1 MVSIKTQMIFDRN
14 FSHKFQAAS
23 ILKCV
28 FAKCAVV
35 ACFLL
40 CLPVAATA
48 QGLSLGSSLA
58 GITAQDIQ
66 AAKSSLGAV
75 MGLAGTTSIAGVL
88 SPAIGTSALG
98 GFMDVPENAADK
110 KESPKKANPLP
121 PNEFQKYLMETTG
134 KWYGLYGSDF
144 FENVRNNLNDGSKAP
159 VGDDYL
165 LGVGDQLLVRIWGS
179 TSGETQVIIDRNG
192 EVSFPKLGNLK
203 LAGVKSS
210 HVEAVVKS
218 FFARNFK
225 DFEIS
230 VSLGKLRNITV
241 FVVGQSRFP
250 GSYSLNSQATL
261 TTGMF
266 ISGGP
271 NAIGSMR
278 RVQIKRNGVVLSEF
292 DLYAFLSR
300 GDKTADIRLQDG
312 DVIFYP
318 KVAGFMAFTGNVNIP
333 GVYEIKDD
341 TESVADFLSLAGG
354 LPIVAD
360 PRRATLERLK
370 PDQDQPRRLEEFVLD
385 AKGLQ
390 KKIQSGDVVS
400 VAAIVPEL
408 ANGITLRGNVSKP
421 TRFAWR
427 AGMRISDVISQ
438 KSLLMS
444 PDSVRKQNELLF
456 SPFEQ
461 ERSARNRARL
471 PEDLVFERNQEEK
484 NELARLNSGSQPS
497 SISSLG
503 ANASNPQKPDW
514 STDRLAIMQP
524 KSLVPEQS
532 LSDGIGGLVEE
543 INLDYAV
550 VERVNRKDLRVSV
563 LPFNLGKVLANPSEP
578 DNIFLEP
585 GDVLTVFSAND
596 IRIPISK
603 KRVFV
608 RIEGEVNKPGIYQIL
623 HGEDLNKLIEK
634 AGGFSADAYL
644 YGIGLYREDV
654 KKSQQENLSK
664 LLRRLEAESSGSS
677 TQASQ
682 SIGSMSDFGAAQ
694 AKVQS
699 IQLAQ
704 KQSLERARSLKP
716 EGRIALGI
724 SPDLNFKATDLPKLR
739 LNNGDKV
746 IVPARP
752 DFIYIFG
759 SVNTESAIIF
769 KPNLIV
775 DDYLRLAGIGSGADK
790 DATILM
796 RADGSAL
803 SNQSLWRNDVLSTK
817 VMPGDT
823 IVLPEKLDRESA
835 WSYFVRGIKDYT
847 QILYQLGLGAAA
859 IKTLRQ

>member
-1 MVSIKTQMIFDRN
+1 MIFDRN
-14 FSHKFQAAS
+14 FSNKFKVAS
-23 ILKCV
+23 ILRCL
-28 FAKCAVV
+28 FAECAVV

-40 CLPVAATA
+40 CLPMTATA

-75 MGLAGTTSIAGVL
+75 LGLAGTTSIAGVL
-88 SPAIGTSALG
+88 SPAIDSAASG
-98 GFMDVPENAADK
+98 GIADFPDSNTADK
-110 KESPKKANPLP
+110 KESSKKANSLP
-121 PNEFQKYLMETTG
+121 PNEFQNYLMETTG
-134 KWYGLYGSDF
+134 KWFGLYGADF
-144 FENVRNNLNDGSKAP
+144 FENARNNLNDGSKTP

-179 TSGETQVIIDRNG
+179 TSGETQVTLDRNG
-192 EVSFPKLGNLK
+192 EVSFSKLGTLK

-210 HVEAVVKS
+210 HAEAVVKS
-218 FFARNFK
+218 FFARYYK

-271 NAIGSMR
+271 NSSGSIR
-278 RVQIKRNGVVLSEF
+278 RVQLKRQGVVLSEF

-312 DVIFYP
+312 DVIFFP
-318 KVAGFMAFTGNVNIP
+318 KAAGFMAFTGKVNTP
-333 GVYEIKDD
+333 GVFEIKDD

-360 PRRATLERLK
+360 PRRATLERLV
-370 PDQDQPRRLEEFVLD
+370 PGQDQPRRLEEFDLD

-390 KKIQSGDVVS
+390 KKLQSGDLVT

-408 ANGITLRGNVSKP
+408 ANGITLRGNVSQP
-421 TRFAWR
+421 ARFAWR

-471 PEDLVFERNQEEK
+471 PEDLAFERNQEEK
-484 NELARLNSGSQPS
+484 NELARLKGGLRPS
-497 SISSLG
+497 SALSSG
-503 ANASNPQKPDW
+503 PNASSSNKLEL
-514 STDRLAIMQP
+514 SSDRLTILQP
-524 KSLVPEQS
+524 KSLIPEHS
-532 LSDGIGGLVEE
+532 LTDSIGGLVEE

-563 LPFNLGKVLANPSEP
+563 LPFNLGKVLANPADP
-578 DNIFLEP
+578 DNIALEP
-585 GDVLTVFSAND
+585 GDVLTVFSVND

-603 KRVFV
+603 RRMFV
-608 RIEGEVNKPGIYQIL
+608 RIEGEINKPGIYQIL
-623 HGEDLNKLIEK
+623 HGEDLGKLIEK
-634 AGGFSADAYL
+634 AGGFSDDAYP
-644 YGIGLYREDV
+644 YGIGFYREDV

-699 IQLAQ
+699 IQQAQ

-724 SPDLNFKATDLPKLR
+724 SPNLNYKATDLPKLR
-739 LNNGDKV
+739 LNNGDK
-746 IVPARP
+746 IVVPSRP
-752 DFIYIFG
+752 DFVYIFG

-769 KPNLIV
+769 KPNLTV

-790 DATILM
+790 NSTILM

-803 SNQSLWRNDVLSTK
+803 SNQGLWRNDVLLTK

-823 IVLPEKLDRESA
+823 IVLPEKLDRESP
-835 WSYFVRGIKDYT
+835 WSYVVRGIKDYT

>member
-1 MVSIKTQMIFDRN
+1 MISYKKFSIELQFAPTYRRLFAAITV
-14 FSHKFQAAS
+14 AAS
-23 ILKCV
+23 M
-28 FAKCAVV
+28 
-35 ACFLL
+35 L
-40 CLPVAATA
+40 CLPMVANA
-48 QGLSLGSSLA
+48 QGLSLGASLA

-66 AAKSSLGAV
+66 AAKSSLGGV
-75 MGLAGTTSIAGVL
+75 MGLGGNTSISGIL
-88 SPAIGTSALG
+88 SPAIGTTAFG
-98 GFMDVPENAADK
+98 GNADVPEANTADK
-110 KESPKKANPLP
+110 KESSKKANPLP

-134 KWYGLYGSDF
+134 KWYGLYGADF
-144 FENVRNNLNDGSKAP
+144 FENARNNLNDGSKAP
-159 VGDDYL
+159 VGDDYV
-165 LGVGDQLLVRIWGS
+165 LGVGDQLLVRVWGS
-179 TSGETQVIIDRNG
+179 TSGETQVTLDRNG
-192 EVSFPKLGNLK
+192 EVSFPKMGTLK

-210 HVEAVVKS
+210 HAEAVVKS
-218 FFARNFK
+218 LFARYYK
-225 DFEIS
+225 DFELS
-230 VSLGKLRNITV
+230 VSLGRLRNITV

-250 GSYSLNSQATL
+250 GSYALNSQATL

-266 ISGGP
+266 VSGGP
-271 NAIGSMR
+271 NASGSIR
-278 RVQIKRNGVVLSEF
+278 RVQLKRQGVVLSEF

-300 GDKTADIRLQDG
+300 GDKTADMKLQEG

-318 KVAGFMAFTGNVNIP
+318 KASGFMAFTGKVNTP

-360 PRRATLERLK
+360 PRRATLERLM
-370 PDQDQPRRLEEFVLD
+370 PALDQPRRLEEFALD

-390 KKIQSGDVVS
+390 KKLQNGDVVS

-408 ANGITLRGNVSKP
+408 ANGITLRGNVNQP
-421 TRFAWR
+421 ARFAWR
-427 AGMRISDVISQ
+427 AGMRVSDVISQ

-471 PEDLVFERNQEEK
+471 PEDLAYERSEEDK
-484 NELARLNSGSQPS
+484 NELAKLKSRPQAPLPLPSGADANSLNRLDSF
-497 SISSLG
+497 
-503 ANASNPQKPDW
+503 
-514 STDRLAIMQP
+514 TDRSAILNR
-524 KSLVPEQS
+524 KSLISDQS
-532 LSDGIGGLVEE
+532 LSDSIGGLVDE

-550 VERVNRKDLRVSV
+550 VERLHRQDLRVSL
-563 LPFNLGKVLANPSEP
+563 LPFNLGKVLANPADP
-578 DNIFLEP
+578 DNLALEP

-608 RIEGEVNKPGIYQIL
+608 RLEGEVNKPGIYQIL
-623 HGEDLNKLIEK
+623 SGEDLSQLIRK
-634 AGGFSADAYL
+634 AGGLTADAYL
-644 YGIGLYREDV
+644 YGIGFYRDDV
-654 KKSQQENLSK
+654 RKSQQENLDK
-664 LLRRLEAESSGSS
+664 LLRRLEAETSGSS

-682 SIGSMSDFGAAQ
+682 SIGAVSDFGAAQ

-716 EGRIALGI
+716 EGRIALGVA
-724 SPDLNFKATDLPKLR
+724 PDLNYKIEALPNLK
-739 LNNGDKV
+739 LNNGDR
-746 IVPARP
+746 IYVPSRP
-752 DFIYIFG
+752 DFVYIFG

-769 KPNLIV
+769 KSNLSV
-775 DDYLRLAGIGSGADK
+775 ADYLRTAGLGSGADK

-803 SNQSLWRNDVLSTK
+803 TNQSVFRNDVLSAT

-823 IVLPEKLDRESA
+823 IVLPEKLDRESP
-835 WSYFVRGIKDYT
+835 WSYIVRGVKDYT

>member
-1 MVSIKTQMIFDRN
+1 MIFDKN
-14 FSHKFQAAS
+14 FSNKFQAAS
-23 ILKCV
+23 ILKYV

-35 ACFLL
+35 ACLLL
-40 CLPVAATA
+40 CLPVAAIA

-88 SPAIGTSALG
+88 SPAIGTSAFDGNL
-98 GFMDVPENAADK
+98 DVPVNTADK
-110 KESPKKANPLP
+110 KEGPKKANALP
-121 PNEFQKYLMETTG
+121 PNEFQKYLMDTTG

-179 TSGETQVIIDRNG
+179 TSGETQVIIDRSG
-192 EVSFPKLGNLK
+192 EVSFPKLGTLK

-210 HVEAVVKS
+210 HAEAVVKS

-230 VSLGKLRNITV
+230 VSLGRLRNITV

-271 NAIGSMR
+271 NASGSIR

-318 KVAGFMAFTGNVNIP
+318 KASGFMAFTGNVNIP

-360 PRRATLERLK
+360 PRRATLERLM

-421 TRFAWR
+421 ARFAWR
-427 AGMRISDVISQ
+427 ADMRISDVISQ

-456 SPFEQ
+456 SSFEQ

-497 SISSLG
+497 STLSLG
-503 ANASNPQKPDW
+503 ANASNSQKLDW
-514 STDRLAIMQP
+514 STDRVAIMQP

-532 LSDGIGGLVEE
+532 LPDSIGGLVEE

-550 VERVNRKDLRVSV
+550 VERLNRKDLRVSV
-563 LPFNLGKVLANPSEP
+563 LPFNLGKVLANPANP
-578 DNIFLEP
+578 DNILLEP
-585 GDVLTVFSAND
+585 GDVLTVFSVND

-608 RIEGEVNKPGIYQIL
+608 RIEGEINNPGIYQIL
-623 HGEDLNKLIEK
+623 PGEDLNKLIEK

-654 KKSQQENLSK
+654 KKSQKENLSK

-677 TQASQ
+677 IQASQ
-682 SIGSMSDFGAAQ
+682 SIGSMSDFGAVQ

-724 SPDLNFKATDLPKLR
+724 PPDLNNKATELPNLR
-739 LNNGDKV
+739 LINGDKV
-746 IVPARP
+746 IVPSRP

-835 WSYFVRGIKDYT
+835 WSFIVRGIKDYT

>member
-1 MVSIKTQMIFDRN
+1 MLRRLLTGCLTAI
-14 FSHKFQAAS
+14 S
-23 ILKCV
+23 ILL
-28 FAKCAVV
+28 FLPIV
-35 ACFLL
+35 ANS
-40 CLPVAATA
+40 
-48 QGLSLGSSLA
+48 QGLSLGASLA

-75 MGLAGTTSIAGVL
+75 MGLGSSTSTAGVL
-88 SPAIGTSALG
+88 SPAIAPSQFSGIAEG
-98 GFMDVPENAADK
+98 QDANFAEK
-110 KESPKKANPLP
+110 KDNSKKANPLP

-144 FENVRNNLNDGSKAP
+144 FENARNNLNDGSHAP
-159 VGDDYL
+159 VGDDYV
-165 LGVGDQLLVRIWGS
+165 LGVGDQLLVRVWGS
-179 TSGETQVIIDRNG
+179 TSGETQVTLDRNG
-192 EVSFPKLGNLK
+192 EVSFPKLGTLK

-210 HVEAVVKS
+210 HAEAVVKS
-218 FFARNFK
+218 LFAKYYK
-225 DFEIS
+225 DFELS
-230 VSLGKLRNITV
+230 VSLGKLRNISV

-250 GSYSLNSQATL
+250 GSYALSSQANL
-261 TTGMF
+261 TTGIF
-266 ISGGP
+266 VSGGP
-271 NAIGSMR
+271 NASGSIR
-278 RVQIKRNGVVLSEF
+278 RVQLKRKGLVLSEF

-300 GDKTADIRLQDG
+300 GDKTADLKLQDG

-318 KVAGFMAFTGNVNIP
+318 KAVGFVAFTGKVNAP
-333 GVYEIKDD
+333 GVYEIKDE

-360 PRRATLERLK
+360 PRRATLERLI
-370 PDQDQPRRLEEFVLD
+370 PSQDQPRRLEEFALD
-385 AKGLQ
+385 TNGLQ
-390 KKIQSGDVVS
+390 KKLQNGDVIS
-400 VAAIVPEL
+400 VAAILPEL
-408 ANGITLRGNVSKP
+408 ENAVTLRGNVSQP
-421 TRFAWR
+421 TRFTWR

-456 SPFEQ
+456 SPLEQ

-471 PEDLVFERNQEEK
+471 PEDLAFARSEEEK
-484 NELARLNSGSQPS
+484 NELARLKSGSQTSLNLSPGAS
-497 SISSLG
+497 STGSRIVDSY
-503 ANASNPQKPDW
+503 
-514 STDRLAIMQP
+514 TDRLAILQQ
-524 KSLVPEQS
+524 KSLIPEQS
-532 LSDGIGGLVEE
+532 LSDSIGGLVEE
-543 INLDYAV
+543 INLNYAV
-550 VERVNRKDLRVSV
+550 VERLNRKDLSVSL
-563 LPFNLGKVLANPSEP
+563 LPFNLGAVLANPNVS
-578 DNIFLEP
+578 DNFSLEP
-585 GDVLTVFSAND
+585 GDVLTVFSVND

-623 HGEDLNKLIEK
+623 HGEDLSKLIVK
-634 AGGFSADAYL
+634 AGGFTAEAYI
-644 YGIGLYREDV
+644 YGIGFYREDV

-664 LLRRLEAESSGSS
+664 LLRRLEAESSGTSI
-677 TQASQ
+677 QASQ
-682 SIGSMSDFGAAQ
+682 SIGSMSDPGAAQ
-694 AKVQS
+694 VKVQS

-716 EGRIALGI
+716 EGRIALGVA
-724 SPDLNFKATDLPKLR
+724 PDLNYKITDLPKLK
-739 LNNGDKV
+739 LNNGDK
-746 IVPARP
+746 IFVPSMP
-752 DFIYIFG
+752 DFVYIFG

-775 DDYLRLAGIGSGADK
+775 EDYLLLAGIGSGADK

-823 IVLPEKLDRESA
+823 IVLPEKLDRESP
-835 WSYFVRGIKDYT
+835 WSYIVRGIKDYT